1 MNNRSFWNF
10 ELGSAGCLAPGKTLA
25 IRCLAWAA
33 ALYAITFGFLFA
45 SVFAPQWLNLPSSAD
60 YVPALLVPII
70 GFGFYALLVRVGEKR
85 RPTEIVFKPSS
96 LIELAVGVVVGF
108 AIMVVIL
115 ALVYAMGFYR
125 VQIGHWS
132 GWFNS
137 LVFDS
142 YISGM
147 LEELAFRAIL
157 LRLFARM
164 FNPVAGL
171 VISSALFGV
180 AHLTHGTP
188 FQALEIAFNAG
199 LTMGIPYM
207 ITGRLW
213 MSVGMHIG
221 WDFTEE
227 SLLGV
232 NTTHGFLLSTPDPTH
247 SVLLTGGAYG
257 PDGSLF
263 AALVGALFVVGM
275 LYSNKRGWFPFR
287 GNP

>member
-132 GWFNS
+132 G
-137 LVFDS
+137 
-142 YISGM
+142 
-147 LEELAFRAIL
+147 
-157 LRLFARM
+157 
-164 FNPVAGL
+164 
-171 VISSALFGV
+171 SSALFSTAISPACLKSSHSAPSCFV
-180 AHLTHGTP
+180 YLRACS
-188 FQALEIAFNAG
+188 
-199 LTMGIPYM
+199 IPS
-207 ITGRLW
+207 RVW
-213 MSVGMHIG
+213 
-221 WDFTEE
+221 
-227 SLLGV
+227 
-232 NTTHGFLLSTPDPTH
+232 
-247 SVLLTGGAYG
+247 
-257 PDGSLF
+257 
-263 AALVGALFVVGM
+263 
-275 LYSNKRGWFPFR
+275 
-287 GNP
+287 

>member
-1 MNNRSFWNF
+1 MIKRHLWNF
-10 ELGSAGCLAPGKTLA
+10 ELGSTGFLAAGKTLA
-25 IRCLAWAA
+25 IRCFVWAA
-33 ALYAITFGFLFA
+33 VLYAITFGFLFA
-45 SVFAPQWLNLPSSAD
+45 SVFAPQWLNLSSPAS
-60 YVPALLVPII
+60 YATALLLPVI
-70 GFGFYALLVRVGEKR
+70 GFGCYWLLVIAVERR
-85 RPTEIVFKPSS
+85 RPVELAFRFSS
-96 LIELAVGVVVGF
+96 LLDLAVGFVIGF
-108 AIMVVIL
+108 AIMLAIL
-115 ALVYAMGFYR
+115 LLVYALGFYR
-125 VQIGHWS
+125 IKLGHLS
-132 GWFNS
+132 GWFHS
-137 LVFDS
+137 LVYDS

-171 VISSALFGV
+171 LISSALFGL

-213 MSVGMHIG
+213 MSIGMHIG

-232 NTTHGFLLSTPDPTH
+232 NTTDGLLQSMPDPAH
-247 SVLLTGGAYG
+247 SVFLTGGTYG

-263 AALVGALFVVGM
+263 AALVGALFVVG
-275 LYSNKRGWFPFR
+275 LVYSGRRGWFR
-287 GNP
+287 LRANP